1 MSEPNGCVIQGDK
14 LIITLNLNS
23 KTESKSGKSFM
34 LATSNG
40 FKNIGEISVSYNV
53 IRKK

>member
-1 MSEPNGCVIQGDK
+1 MSENGCKIEGDK
-14 LIITLNLNS
+14 LIITLNLKS
-23 KTESKSGKSFM
+23 QELSKSRKSFM

-40 FKNIGEISVSYNV
+40 FKNIGDISVSYNV

>member
-1 MSEPNGCVIQGDK
+1 MSDCKIEGSK
-14 LIITLNLNS
+14 LIIDLDLNS
-23 KTESKSGKSFM
+23 KTESKSGKSYM

-40 FKNIGEISVSYNV
+40 FKNIGDISVSYNV